1 MKITARLFFWVGVLL
16 CLVAL
21 YAISNPLIAIVLMIA
36 GGIFLAIAQ
45 YKFFNS
51 ANKKFRKPRP
61 TDW

>member
-1 MKITARLFFWVGVLL
+1 MKKTALLFFVGVLL

-21 YAISNPLIAIVLMIA
+21 FVISNPLFSIVLMIA

-51 ANKKFRKPRP
+51 ANKNFRKPRP